1 MKRLSNLTL
10 FIIGILLVLP
20 IFASENA
27 EKSIEKEQ
35 VKKYETLDDALNSG
49 NPVMCLFITSKG
61 CHCTMGKV
69 KAAVA
74 LFDTMT
80 VPDDVIYIEVNID
93 KYRNISR
100 KYKIIALPTVFLFDK
115 NGNELSRLQSW
126 EINKQGIDAKLTKL
140 SEPVKEKK

>member
-100 KYKIIALPTVFLFDK
+100 KYKIIALPTVLLFDK